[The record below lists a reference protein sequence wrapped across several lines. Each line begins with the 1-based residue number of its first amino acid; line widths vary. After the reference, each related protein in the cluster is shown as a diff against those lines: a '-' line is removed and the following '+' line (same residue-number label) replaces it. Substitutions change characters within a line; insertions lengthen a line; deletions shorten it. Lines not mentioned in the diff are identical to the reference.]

1 MAGDVILKADP
12 YAVYAEV
19 RPNTASVVFDIKG
32 YEWNDKN
39 WSRKKK
45 EKIGL

>member
-19 RPNTASVVFDIKG
+19 RPNTASVVFDIKDTNG
-32 YEWNDKN
+32 MIKLE
-39 WSRKKK
+39 S
-45 EKIGL
+45 

>member
-32 YEWNDKN
+32 YEWNDKTGVV
-39 WSRKKK
+39 RK